1 MLEFEFVLEFKDQK
15 SPKINVSAIFFCWSF
30 AHDCNCISLILAQFS
45 MLVKYYLP
53 QSNYHSP
60 NPFIRT
66 GRTCYLYY
74 PPSASV
80 PVCLYIRLN
89 RSRSMLYIFAPLDT
103 LNYSTTLCCQPFCP
117 PKYPQLS
124 TSSCQSFVF
133 LGTQMSKLWLL
144 LGRMLREELYDKS
157 FC

>member
-1 MLEFEFVLEFKDQK
+1 MRMGEKLLLNCKTALGRFLSLRSAEFEFVLEFKDQK

-66 GRTCYLYY
+66 GRTFYLYY
-74 PPSASV
+74 PCSASV
-80 PVCLYIRLN
+80 YVCLYIRLN
-89 RSRSMLYIFAPLDT
+89 RSRSMLYIFVPLNT
-103 LNYSTTLCCQPFCP
+103 LNYSTILCYQPFVSP
-117 PKYPQLS
+117 GTLSYPLPAANLLS
-124 TSSCQSFVF
+124 F
-133 LGTQMSKLWLL
+133 
-144 LGRMLREELYDKS
+144 
-157 FC
+157 